1 MIAQALAFLVDT
13 LGTLLIV
20 ALLLRFW
27 LQAARAPFNNPLSG
41 LLASVTNWG
50 VKPLRRV
57 VPGFW
62 GLDLATLLL
71 AWLVAWALNIVL
83 SLIDPRL
90 LLDFAGSVGPGPAG
104 VSASVGVSAV
114 AALVQLVRLFIYMM
128 IAALIVQMLL
138 SWMNPHSPM
147 APLKSRA
154 PTLSKTRMAIS
165 PRKATRPTCVG
176 VDLAQTSPS
185 VTAPT
190 SVKVGP
196 VTNCFSV

>member
-1 MIAQALAFLVDT
+1 M
-13 LGTLLIV
+13 LIITIIIITTTTTFISDV
-20 ALLLRFW
+20 
-27 LQAARAPFNNPLSG
+27 

-104 VSASVGVSAV
+104 VGASVGVSAV

-147 APLKSRA
+147 APLLDLLLRPFLKPLQARIRPVSGFD
-154 PTLSKTRMAIS
+154 LSPLVLLILCQLALILV
-165 PRKATRPTCVG
+165 VG
-176 VDLAQTSPS
+176 SLAR
-185 VTAPT
+185 VMLMLI
-190 SVKVGP
+190 
-196 VTNCFSV
+196 

>member
-57 VPGFW
+57 VPGLW

-104 VSASVGVSAV
+104 IGASVGVSAV

-147 APLKSRA
+147 APLLDLLLRPFLKPLQARIRPVSGFD
-154 PTLSKTRMAIS
+154 LSPLVLLILCQLALILV
-165 PRKATRPTCVG
+165 VG
-176 VDLAQTSPS
+176 SLAR
-185 VTAPT
+185 VMLMLI
-190 SVKVGP
+190 
-196 VTNCFSV
+196 

>member
-13 LGTLLIV
+13 LGTLLIF

-57 VPGFW
+57 VPGLW
-62 GLDLATLLL
+62 GLDLATMLL

-83 SLIDPRL
+83 SLIEPRL
-90 LLDFAGSVGPGPAG
+90 VLDMAGGVGVGTAG
-104 VSASVGVSAV
+104 VGASVGLSAV

-128 IAALIVQMLL
+128 IAALIVQMVV
-138 SWMNPHSPM
+138 SWVNPHSPL
-147 APLKSRA
+147 APLLDLLLRPFLRPIQRRMKPVSGFD
-154 PTLSKTRMAIS
+154 LSPLVLLILCQLALILVVGGLTRM
-165 PRKATRPTCVG
+165 
-176 VDLAQTSPS
+176 LLML
-185 VTAPT
+185 
-190 SVKVGP
+190 
-196 VTNCFSV
+196 F

>member
-1 MIAQALAFLVDT
+1 MIAQALACLVDT

-147 APLKSRA
+147 APLLDLLLRPFLKPLQARIRPVSGFD
-154 PTLSKTRMAIS
+154 LSPLVLLILCQLALILV
-165 PRKATRPTCVG
+165 VG
-176 VDLAQTSPS
+176 SLAR
-185 VTAPT
+185 VMLMLI
-190 SVKVGP
+190 
-196 VTNCFSV
+196 

>member
-90 LLDFAGSVGPGPAG
+90 LLDSPGASAPG
-104 VSASVGVSAV
+104 RPVSAPASVCPRSRHWCNWSAC
-114 AALVQLVRLFIYMM
+114 
-128 IAALIVQMLL
+128 
-138 SWMNPHSPM
+138 SS
-147 APLKSRA
+147 
-154 PTLSKTRMAIS
+154 T
-165 PRKATRPTCVG
+165 
-176 VDLAQTSPS
+176 
-185 VTAPT
+185 
-190 SVKVGP
+190 
-196 VTNCFSV
+196 

>member
-57 VPGFW
+57 VPGLW

-83 SLIDPRL
+83 SLIEPRL
-90 LLDFAGSVGPGPAG
+90 VLDLAGGVGLGAADF
-104 VSASVGVSAV
+104 SASVGLSAV
-114 AALVQLVRLFIYMM
+114 AALVQLVRLFIYLM
-128 IAALIVQMLL
+128 IGALIVQMVL
-138 SWMNPHSPM
+138 SWVNPHSPM
-147 APLKSRA
+147 APLLDLLLRPFLRPLQARIRPVSGFD
-154 PTLSKTRMAIS
+154 LSPLVLLILCQLALILVVGGLTRVM
-165 PRKATRPTCVG
+165 
-176 VDLAQTSPS
+176 LML
-185 VTAPT
+185 
-190 SVKVGP
+190 
-196 VTNCFSV
+196 F

>member
-57 VPGFW
+57 VPGLW

-90 LLDFAGSVGPGPAG
+90 LFDFAGSVGPGPAG
-104 VSASVGVSAV
+104 VGASVGVSAV

-147 APLKSRA
+147 APLLDLLLRPFLKPLQARIRPVSGFD
-154 PTLSKTRMAIS
+154 LSPLVLLILCQLALILV
-165 PRKATRPTCVG
+165 VG
-176 VDLAQTSPS
+176 SLAR
-185 VTAPT
+185 VMLMLI
-190 SVKVGP
+190 
-196 VTNCFSV
+196 

>member
-138 SWMNPHSPM
+138 SWLNPHSPM
-147 APLKSRA
+147 APLLDLLLRPFLKPLQARIRPVSGFD
-154 PTLSKTRMAIS
+154 LSPLVLLILCQLALILV
-165 PRKATRPTCVG
+165 VG
-176 VDLAQTSPS
+176 SLAR
-185 VTAPT
+185 VMLMLI
-190 SVKVGP
+190 
-196 VTNCFSV
+196 

>member
-13 LGTLLIV
+13 LGTLLIF

-57 VPGFW
+57 VPGLW
-62 GLDLATLLL
+62 GMDLATLLL

-83 SLIDPRL
+83 SLIEPRL
-90 LLDFAGSVGPGPAG
+90 VLDVAGGVGVGTAG
-104 VSASVGVSAV
+104 IGASVGLSAV

-128 IAALIVQMLL
+128 IAALIVQMVI
-138 SWMNPHSPM
+138 SWVNPHSPL
-147 APLKSRA
+147 APLLDLLLRPFLRPIQRRMKPVSGFD
-154 PTLSKTRMAIS
+154 LSPLVLLILCQLALILVVGGLTRILLM
-165 PRKATRPTCVG
+165 
-176 VDLAQTSPS
+176 L
-185 VTAPT
+185 
-190 SVKVGP
+190 
-196 VTNCFSV
+196 F

>member
-13 LGTLLIV
+13 LGTLLIF

-57 VPGFW
+57 VPGLW

-83 SLIDPRL
+83 SLIEPRL
-90 LLDFAGSVGPGPAG
+90 VLDMAGGVGVGTAG
-104 VSASVGVSAV
+104 VGASVGLSAV

-128 IAALIVQMLL
+128 IAALIVQMAV
-138 SWMNPHSPM
+138 SWVNPHSPL
-147 APLKSRA
+147 APLLDLLLRPFLRPIQRRMKPVSGFD
-154 PTLSKTRMAIS
+154 LSPLVLLILCQLALILVVGGLTRM
-165 PRKATRPTCVG
+165 
-176 VDLAQTSPS
+176 LLML
-185 VTAPT
+185 
-190 SVKVGP
+190 
-196 VTNCFSV
+196 F

>member
-1 MIAQALAFLVDT
+1 MIAQALGFLVDT

-50 VKPLRRV
+50 VKPLRQV
-57 VPGFW
+57 VPGLW

-83 SLIDPRL
+83 SLIEPRL
-90 LLDFAGSVGPGPAG
+90 VLELTGRVGPGAADF
-104 VSASVGVSAV
+104 SASVGLSAV

-128 IAALIVQMLL
+128 IGALIVQMLL
-138 SWMNPHSPM
+138 SWVNPHSPL
-147 APLKSRA
+147 APLLDLLLRPFLRPLQARIRPVSGFD
-154 PTLSKTRMAIS
+154 LSPLVLLILCQLALILV
-165 PRKATRPTCVG
+165 VG
-176 VDLAQTSPS
+176 GLAR
-185 VTAPT
+185 VMLMLI
-190 SVKVGP
+190 
-196 VTNCFSV
+196 

>member
-114 AALVQLVRLFIYMM
+114 AALVLLVRLFIYMM
-128 IAALIVQMLL
+128 VAALIVQMLL

-147 APLKSRA
+147 APLLDLLLRPFLKPLQARIRPVSGFD
-154 PTLSKTRMAIS
+154 LSPLVLLILCQLALILV
-165 PRKATRPTCVG
+165 VG
-176 VDLAQTSPS
+176 SLAR
-185 VTAPT
+185 VMLMLI
-190 SVKVGP
+190 
-196 VTNCFSV
+196 

>member
-57 VPGFW
+57 VPGLW

-104 VSASVGVSAV
+104 VGASVGVSAV

-147 APLKSRA
+147 APLLDLLLRPFLKPLQARIRPVSGFD
-154 PTLSKTRMAIS
+154 LSPLVLLILCQLALILV
-165 PRKATRPTCVG
+165 VG
-176 VDLAQTSPS
+176 SLAR
-185 VTAPT
+185 VMLMLI
-190 SVKVGP
+190 
-196 VTNCFSV
+196 

>member
-57 VPGFW
+57 VPGLW

-147 APLKSRA
+147 APLLDLLLRPFLKPLQARIRPVSGFD
-154 PTLSKTRMAIS
+154 LSPLVLLILCQLALILV
-165 PRKATRPTCVG
+165 VG
-176 VDLAQTSPS
+176 SLAR
-185 VTAPT
+185 VMLMLI
-190 SVKVGP
+190 
-196 VTNCFSV
+196 

>member
-128 IAALIVQMLL
+128 IAALIVQMVL

-147 APLKSRA
+147 APLLDLLLRPFLKPLQARIRPVSGFD
-154 PTLSKTRMAIS
+154 LSPLVLLILCQLALILV
-165 PRKATRPTCVG
+165 VG
-176 VDLAQTSPS
+176 SLAR
-185 VTAPT
+185 VMLMLI
-190 SVKVGP
+190 
-196 VTNCFSV
+196 

>member
-62 GLDLATLLL
+62 GLDLATLLR

-147 APLKSRA
+147 APLLDLLLRPFLKPLQARIRPVSGFD
-154 PTLSKTRMAIS
+154 LSPLVLLILCQLALILV
-165 PRKATRPTCVG
+165 VG
-176 VDLAQTSPS
+176 SLAR
-185 VTAPT
+185 VMLMLI
-190 SVKVGP
+190 
-196 VTNCFSV
+196 

>member
-27 LQAARAPFNNPLSG
+27 LQAARAPFNNPLAG
-41 LLASVTNWG
+41 LLATVTDWG

-57 VPGFW
+57 VPGLR
-62 GLDLATLLL
+62 GLNVL
-71 AWLVAWALNIVL
+71 L

-90 LLDFAGSVGPGPAG
+90 VLDLAGAVGVGAASLG
-104 VSASVGVSAV
+104 ASVSLAAF

-138 SWMNPHSPM
+138 SWVNPHSPLG
-147 APLKSRA
+147 PLLDLLLRPFLRPIRSRMR
-154 PTLSKTRMAIS
+154 PVSGFDLSPLVLLIVCQLALILVVGGLTRLVLM
-165 PRKATRPTCVG
+165 
-176 VDLAQTSPS
+176 L
-185 VTAPT
+185 
-190 SVKVGP
+190 
-196 VTNCFSV
+196 F

>member
-57 VPGFW
+57 VPGLW

-104 VSASVGVSAV
+104 VGASVGVSAV

-147 APLKSRA
+147 APLLDLLLRPFLKPLQARIRPVSGFD
-154 PTLSKTRMAIS
+154 LSPLVLLILCQLALILV
-165 PRKATRPTCVG
+165 VG
-176 VDLAQTSPS
+176 SLAR
-185 VTAPT
+185 VMLML
-190 SVKVGP
+190 
-196 VTNCFSV
+196 F

>member
-57 VPGFW
+57 VPGLW

-104 VSASVGVSAV
+104 VGASIGVSAV

-147 APLKSRA
+147 APLLDLLLRPFLKPLQARIRPVSGFD
-154 PTLSKTRMAIS
+154 LSPLVLLILCQLALILV
-165 PRKATRPTCVG
+165 VG
-176 VDLAQTSPS
+176 SLAR
-185 VTAPT
+185 VMLMLI
-190 SVKVGP
+190 
-196 VTNCFSV
+196 